1 MIHPLIYT
9 IKDFN
14 QNRYNSANAIEYV
27 KICSTPYPLNGLNLP
42 NIPSSHNVLIALD
55 QVLSYAPVTIIVL
68 NSNVMLVSQTL
79 SQPGNYSISPYLSY
93 PNLTVTVRATV
104 GK

>member
-27 KICSTPYPLNGLNLP
+27 KICATPYPLNGLNLP
-42 NIPSSHNVLIALD
+42 NIPSNHTVLIAVD
-55 QVLSYAPVTIIVL
+55 QVLPHAPVTIIVL
-68 NSNVMLVSQTL
+68 NSNVILVSQTM
-79 SQPGNYSISPYLSY
+79 SQSGSYSVSPYLSY
-93 PNLTVTVRATV
+93 PNLTVTVRAAV